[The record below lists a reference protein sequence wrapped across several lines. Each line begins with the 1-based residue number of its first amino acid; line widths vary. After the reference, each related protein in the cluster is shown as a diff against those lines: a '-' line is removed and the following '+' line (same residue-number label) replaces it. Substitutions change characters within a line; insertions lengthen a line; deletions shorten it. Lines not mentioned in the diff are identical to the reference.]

1 MIWVG
6 KQLKFRRCHLLDK
19 YEYLTDVDL
28 GYKPN
33 VFEKTKFEYSKLGP
47 NKKHII
53 YILSKPD

>member
-1 MIWVG
+1 MGRKAAKISALSS
-6 KQLKFRRCHLLDK
+6 KNLLDK

-33 VFEKTKFEYSKLGP
+33 VFEKTKFEHSKLIR

-53 YILSKPD
+53 NICKPD